1 MIIGRPVR
9 GGGAFAGKSG
19 LKTADACQASAMEMS
34 TITAAHFMSC
44 GLIKTE
50 TRGKKIFVNT
60 VVKPK
65 PSPWLYLVPRDSW
78 TSLRSDVCD

>member
-19 LKTADACQASAMEMS
+19 RKTPNACQASAMERS

-60 VVKPK
+60 VVQAKAIAMA
-65 PSPWLYLVPRDSW
+65 
-78 TSLRSDVCD
+78 LRRAAGFFDFASFR